1 MRQLATIRRI
11 SEVLPIEGAD
21 AIVLV
26 RIDGWQCVALKEEF
40 NAGDLCIYFEI
51 DSWIP
56 RMPQVEHLYSRA
68 GKKFNDRE
76 GIRIRTIKLRGQL
89 SQGLALPMDKFVDL
103 FVGSKFDEGQEL
115 CEFFFE
121 GNDLSEMISV
131 EKFELPIP
139 AELEGEAKGNYPD
152 FMPKT
157 AQDRCQNIAAK
168 IFVKHPSERYERSM
182 KMDGTSFSGY
192 HIEPELTDE
201 VISGVCSRNWD
212 LEMTEE
218 NAGNYLVRM
227 FVDSGLQAALHEFK
241 QNLAVQGE
249 LMGPGVGKNRESLA
263 SRKLFVFDMF
273 DINKQV
279 YLTPEERHATLGKL
293 YELGL
298 KKDMV
303 ESVPILGMNVSLEE
317 LGITE
322 ISSLLLA
329 AEGPSLNHKIREGD
343 VYKSM
348 DGKFSFKVISNK
360 FLLKE
365 ED

>member
-1 MRQLATIRRI
+1 MRQLATVERI
-11 SEVLPIEGAD
+11 DEVLPIEGAD

-26 RIDGWQCVALKEEF
+26 KIKGWQCIALKEEF
-40 NAGDLCIYFEI
+40 KEGDLCIYFEI

-68 GKKFNDRE
+68 GKKFNNRE
-76 GIRIRTIKLRGQL
+76 GIRIKTIKLRGQL
-89 SQGLALPMDKFVDL
+89 SQGLALPVDKFFEL
-103 FVGSKFDEGQEL
+103 FDGSDFDEGQEL
-115 CEFFFE
+115 CEFFFL
-121 GNDLSEMISV
+121 GNDVSELIGV

-139 AELEGEAKGNYPD
+139 KELEGQAKGNYPT

-157 AQDRCQNIAAK
+157 AQERCQNIASK
-168 IFVKHPSERYERSM
+168 IFDKNRGSRYERSM
-182 KMDGTSFSGY
+182 KMDGTSFSAY
-192 HIEPELTDE
+192 HIEPELTTD
-201 VISGVCSRNWD
+201 VVTGVCSRNWD

-263 SRKLFVFDMF
+263 SRKLFVFDIF
-273 DINKQV
+273 DIDKQV
-279 YLTPEERHATLGKL
+279 YLTPKERHTVIAKL
-293 YELGL
+293 HELGM

-303 ESVPILGMNVSLEE
+303 ESVPVLDMDISLEE
-317 LGITE
+317 LGISDTGA
-322 ISSLLLA
+322 LLLA